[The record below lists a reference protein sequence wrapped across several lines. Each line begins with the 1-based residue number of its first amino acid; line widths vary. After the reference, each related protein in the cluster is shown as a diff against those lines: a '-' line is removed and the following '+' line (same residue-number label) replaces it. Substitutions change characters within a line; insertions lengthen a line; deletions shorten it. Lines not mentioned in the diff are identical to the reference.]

1 MYIILEDFIHELIKQ
16 LVPII
21 LVVFVIPVLL
31 KIRTAVTTYIEKNV
45 NSEILHCA
53 KQIWNIVEEDFR
65 LNEKAKKELHSKADM
80 FDEMLIKKFPYLT
93 KEDLNYY
100 ENYYIYYYDSL
111 NHGYNRSFGRHS
123 VGVLMGEKHPQAKYT
138 DEEILNIRKEYVHC
152 TMLELYDK
160 YQKNQSFYSF
170 KNTISNS
177 YKHLPVYKKSKK
189 EWYWKQ
195 KI

>member
-1 MYIILEDFIHELIKQ
+1 MEDFIHELIKQ

-45 NSEILHCA
+45 NSEILDCA

-93 KEDLNYY
+93 KEDLKYF
-100 ENYYIYYYDSL
+100 
-111 NHGYNRSFGRHS
+111 RQS
-123 VGVLMGEKHPQAKYT
+123 VAGE
-138 DEEILNIRKEYVHC
+138 IN
-152 TMLELYDK
+152 
-160 YQKNQSFYSF
+160 KNKG
-170 KNTISNS
+170 KNTTEIDI
-177 YKHLPVYKKSKK
+177 KKKIEELEK
-189 EWYWKQ
+189 ELNGLKASIH
-195 KI
+195 KDESVLKDIVVDK

>member
-1 MYIILEDFIHELIKQ
+1 MEDFIHELIKQ

-93 KEDLNYY
+93 KEDLNY
-100 ENYYIYYYDSL
+100 
-111 NHGYNRSFGRHS
+111 FKQS
-123 VGVLMGEKHPQAKYT
+123 VAGEVNKNKGKNITEIDTKKKIEELEKEINELKASIKKDEGETVLK
-138 DEEILNIRKEYVHC
+138 DIVV
-152 TMLELYDK
+152 DK
-160 YQKNQSFYSF
+160 
-170 KNTISNS
+170 
-177 YKHLPVYKKSKK
+177 
-189 EWYWKQ
+189 
-195 KI
+195 